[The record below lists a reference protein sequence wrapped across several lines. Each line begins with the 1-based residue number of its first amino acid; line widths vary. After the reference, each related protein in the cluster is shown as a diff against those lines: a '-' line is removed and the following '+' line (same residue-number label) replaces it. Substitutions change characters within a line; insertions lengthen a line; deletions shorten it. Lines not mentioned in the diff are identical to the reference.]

1 MLDTV
6 IKKGFW
12 GMMSYVC
19 HQFNRCTSITIK
31 FPKTSFSSETWVELD
46 F

>member
-31 FPKTSFSSETWVELD
+31 FPKTSF
-46 F
+46 

>member
-19 HQFNRCTSITIK
+19 HQFKQMYINNYQIPQNK
-31 FPKTSFSSETWVELD
+31 FLYGVQILET
-46 F
+46 